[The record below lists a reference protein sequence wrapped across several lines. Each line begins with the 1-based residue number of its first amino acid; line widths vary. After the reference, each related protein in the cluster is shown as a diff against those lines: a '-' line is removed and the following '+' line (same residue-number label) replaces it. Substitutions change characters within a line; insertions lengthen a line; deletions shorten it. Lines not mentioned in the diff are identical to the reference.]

1 MQNTLDFYNTPQDR
15 KNEIRK
21 QIKRIKSGIIQK
33 HFAITPITKTADKK
47 RIQIITE
54 LQRQLNTI

>member
-1 MQNTLDFYNTPQDR
+1 MQNALDFYNTPQDK

-33 HFAITPITKTADKK
+33 HFAITPITKTADK
-47 RIQIITE
+47 I
-54 LQRQLNTI
+54 